1 MGQAR
6 EVMDRAT
13 AAMNAHDKD
22 ALVGCYADDA
32 VGVTPDEG
40 RITGRDRVTNYL
52 FQLWEAFP
60 DLAYES
66 VAKHEAGNVAIDEG
80 IVTGTNTGAL
90 KTATG
95 ETQQPTG
102 KQIRVR
108 GCDIAQVD
116 GGVIKTHHFYYDQ
129 LELLGQLGMLPES
142 MTRQMSSH

>member
-13 AAMNAHDKD
+13 DAMNAHDKD

-40 RITGRDRVTNYL
+40 QLSGRDRVTNYL

-66 VAKHEAGNVAIDEG
+66 AAKYEAENVAIDEG

-95 ETQQPTG
+95 EALQPTG

-108 GCDIAQVD
+108 GCDIAHVE
-116 GGVIKTHHFYYDQ
+116 GGLIKTHHFYFDQ
-129 LELLGQLGMLPES
+129 LEFLGQLGLLPES